1 MGHGVQEWMGQV
13 GARVKSPLTMLREY
27 IVALRRLLA
36 GETVTTTGRY
46 VRLDRV
52 ALDWPPAVPPP
63 VLAGAVGPQ
72 SLRLS
77 GECADGTLLPAGTSP
92 AQLRLARALIDEG
105 RLAAGRSDAHS
116 VVVYLHAATGPGAAS
131 RLADDYRRWG
141 YDPAGR
147 DELGVAGDAVAVSE
161 AVRRWAEAG
170 AGTVVLQP
178 TPDDPDPEAF
188 VEFVAR
194 EVRPLVPAEP

>member
-1 MGHGVQEWMGQV
+1 MGQV
-13 GARVKSPLTMLREY
+13 GARVESPLSLLREY

-46 VRLDRV
+46 VQLDGV
-52 ALDWPPAVPPP
+52 ALDWPPPAPPP

-77 GECADGTLLPAGTSP
+77 GECADGTVVPAGTSP
-92 AQLRLARALIDEG
+92 ARLRQARAVIDEG
-105 RLAAGRSDAHS
+105 RLAAGRSDTHA

-141 YDPAGR
+141 YDPAGGA
-147 DELGVAGDAVAVSE
+147 ELGVAGDALAVSD
-161 AVRRWAEAG
+161 AVRRWAKAG

-188 VEFVAR
+188 VRFVAQ
-194 EVRPLVPAEP
+194 EVRPLVPVGD